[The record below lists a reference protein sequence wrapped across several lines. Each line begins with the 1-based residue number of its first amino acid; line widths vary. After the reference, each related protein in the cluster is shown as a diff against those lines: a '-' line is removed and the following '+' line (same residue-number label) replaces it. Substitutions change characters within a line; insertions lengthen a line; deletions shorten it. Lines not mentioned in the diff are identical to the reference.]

1 MVGRPNERRARA
13 APCGIEGHP
22 QGIEVAAG
30 VQGLEY
36 LRKERKQVTG
46 RHGIDHPSDT
56 MVRRDPAH
64 AKERLRIALAPGL
77 LHCPLIGQKRRTLR
91 REYGKRRQGRI
102 LHAVD
107 AILPGPL
114 VGGRPHHSLERL
126 HQGAQ
131 TQGISGNNVPHAA
144 LAYKGPALLCRR
156 PRLDKT
162 PTGRL
167 AFQPAVRNDFSMSES
182 NLA

>member
-1 MVGRPNERRARA
+1 V
-13 APCGIEGHP
+13 
-22 QGIEVAAG
+22 IEVAAG
-30 VQGLEY
+30 VQGLED
-36 LRKERKQVTG
+36 LRKEREQVAG
-46 RHGIDHPSDT
+46 RHGIEHLSDT

-77 LHCPLIGQKRRTLR
+77 LHRPLIGQKRRALR

-114 VGGRPHHSLERL
+114 VGGRPHHPLERL

-131 TQGISGNNVPHAA
+131 TQGISGNQIRHAA
-144 LAYKGPALLCRR
+144 LAYKGPTLLYRR
-156 PRLDKT
+156 PRL
-162 PTGRL
+162 L
-167 AFQPAVRNDFSMSES
+167 FSPR
-182 NLA
+182 